1 MIEDSGS
8 QGCLPSAFKNVND
21 KKLTQAKVNE
31 ILKKM
36 QKAGLIKS
44 LKSQNRSNKTV
55 WMLKD
60 MEPGADV
67 TGGLTGSEG
76 FDLNLIQ
83 LLCDR
88 VESHARR

>member
-44 LKSQNRSNKTV
+44 LKS
-55 WMLKD
+55 
-60 MEPGADV
+60 
-67 TGGLTGSEG
+67 
-76 FDLNLIQ
+76 
-83 LLCDR
+83 
-88 VESHARR
+88 